1 MSKIQTIYISKF
13 WGDKDFQIGL
23 NPDTNFL
30 IGPNG
35 TGKTT
40 IISILTSTLRLDIG
54 SLMHLPFAEV
64 LITFNDASY
73 IGVKKKNGEDGPGII
88 FSIKIRE
95 DGVAEFPLNG
105 YEFERLG
112 RRMGPRYMYRHPIL
126 AEIKRRIDTLI
137 RLSWVS
143 VNRTSI
149 LSEEPERDSLI
160 PDLVLDKLS
169 KDLTGYFSQLQNQS
183 NIETERF
190 QKYIF
195 TSLLDV
201 IDNQQDLTQ
210 SLSADYEPIK
220 RKLTS
225 IYNTFSIP
233 ESSEKIST
241 FYEGLKHCQD
251 NLIKTKQIGVK
262 DFSFFFN
269 QLRIQSII
277 KEWSTV
283 TNKQKRI
290 FEKKDLFL
298 EIIKDLFQHKTLI
311 VSPSNELMVEG
322 EDGRHFDISYLSSGE
337 RQLLIILG
345 QALLQ
350 GRGENF
356 VYIADEPELSLHI
369 EWQEKLVSSIRRLN
383 SDSQIIFATHSPD
396 IVGPYQTKTIRIDK
410 LVYGE

>member
-1 MSKIQTIYISKF
+1 MSKIRTIYISKF

-64 LITFNDASY
+64 IITFDDSSY
-73 IGVKKKNGEDGPGII
+73 IGVKKKNGDDGPGII
-88 FSIKIRE
+88 YTIKIRDE
-95 DGVAEFPLNG
+95 GDTSFPLNG
-105 YEFERLG
+105 FEFECLG
-112 RRMGPRYMYRHPIL
+112 RRFGPRYMYRHPIL
-126 AEIKRRIDTLI
+126 AEIKNRIDRLV

-149 LSEEPERDSLI
+149 LSEEPERDSSI

-183 NIETERF
+183 NIETIGF

-195 TSLLDV
+195 SSLLDV
-201 IDNQQDLTQ
+201 IDNEQDLTQ

-220 RKLTS
+220 KKLTS
-225 IYNTFSIP
+225 IYDMFSIP
-233 ESSEKIST
+233 ESRDKISS

-251 NLIKTKQIGVK
+251 SLIKTKHIGVK

-269 QLRIQSII
+269 QLRIQAII
-277 KEWSTV
+277 KEWSAV
-283 TNKQKRI
+283 TKKQKRI
-290 FEKKDLFL
+290 FERRDQFL

-322 EDGRHFDISYLSSGE
+322 EDGRHFDISFLSSGE

-350 GRGENF
+350 GRGENY

-369 EWQEKLVSSIRRLN
+369 EWQEKLVSSIRKLN